1 MVATIVLNSSNLINL
16 NNGNNTF
23 VYPFPNSVSFPH
35 HEIAVQSVSM
45 YYAWANISSALGN
58 NTFIYNMN
66 TPTATPVVITIPDGL
81 YEIATINE
89 YLQSVFIANG
99 DYLFNGTN
107 NVYYAELVVNPTLYA
122 VQVNTFPIPQVLPTP
137 APPALPWSA
146 PVGWEFATNAT
157 TQPTLTFPPNFNL
170 IIGFPPNFATLGN
183 GTGSNYSVVSTTA
196 PQVQPNP
203 NVYLAISNIANPY
216 AVPSSILY
224 AIAPNVDFGSQI
236 VEVPPQFA
244 FNTLLAGTYAEIR
257 LTILGSN
264 LQPLPILDPNMT
276 ILLAIRNKK
285 EGLDILSTALNG
297 GK

>member
-1 MVATIVLNSSNLINL
+1 MVATIVLNSSNLINYG
-16 NNGNNTF
+16 NGNNTF

-66 TPTATPVVITIPDGL
+66 TPSSTPVVITIPDGL

-89 YLQSVFIANG
+89 YLQSIFIAKG
-99 DYLFNGTN
+99 HYLFNGTN
-107 NVYYAELVVNPTLYA
+107 NVYYAQMVVNPTLYA
-122 VQVNTFPIPQVLPTP
+122 VQVNTFPIPQTLPAGWT
-137 APPALPWSA
+137 A
-146 PVGWEFATNAT
+146 PVGWVFATNAT
-157 TQPTLTFPPNFNL
+157 TQPTLTFPAQFSS
-170 IIGFPPNFATLGN
+170 IVGFAPNFATAGN

-224 AIAPNVDFGSQI
+224 AIAPNVNFGSQI

-244 FNTLLAGTYAEIR
+244 FNSLLPGTYAEIR

-285 EGLDILSTALNG
+285 ESLDILSTALNG